1 MRGKYVT
8 ETLRVEESGIA
19 RAAETLR
26 AGGLVAVP
34 TETVYGLAARAD
46 SEAAVA
52 DIYAA
57 KGRPSFNP
65 LIVHVASLDAAR
77 EFADFSP
84 QAEAL
89 AQAYWPGPLTLVL
102 PRKPEAGLAAAVT
115 AGLDT
120 IALRMPAH
128 PVMRRVL
135 EETGLPLAAPSANRS
150 GYISPT
156 SAAHVLASLDGRI
169 HAVLDGGECER
180 GLESTI
186 AAVRGDGTIE
196 ILRPG
201 PVELDAGKGA
211 GGGIEAPGQLAS
223 HYAPGKPRPGRS
235 GSAALRVSSPGCA
248 IAQTTYRG
256 SPDSRRRHRH
266 RDQRPL
272 AARGDAARSVVL
284 GLVGDRGDD
293 LLHFGIGVAGVIA
306 RPAIA
311 ILAIVEL
318 LLIVAFELGETFLA
332 PPDFAAALFISLGL
346 AGGGKIHTLADDL
359 DRRRR
364 DVDHCLG

>member
-77 EFADFSP
+77 EFAED
-84 QAEAL
+84 
-89 AQAYWPGPLTLVL
+89 V
-102 PRKPEAGLAAAVT
+102 
-115 AGLDT
+115 
-120 IALRMPAH
+120 
-128 PVMRRVL
+128 
-135 EETGLPLAAPSANRS
+135 PLAAPSANRS

-169 HAVLDGGECER
+169 QAVLDGGECER

-186 AAVRGDGTIE
+186 AAVRGDGTVE

-223 HYAPGKPRPGRS
+223 HYAPGKPVRLMATQVAPDDFVIGFGDIAGDCSLSESGDLAEAAARLYACLHLGARSPKPRIAVAPIPAEGIGIAINDRLQRAATPPDQSSS
-235 GSAALRVSSPGCA
+235 GS
-248 IAQTTYRG
+248 
-256 SPDSRRRHRH
+256 
-266 RDQRPL
+266 
-272 AARGDAARSVVL
+272 
-284 GLVGDRGDD
+284 
-293 LLHFGIGVAGVIA
+293 
-306 RPAIA
+306 
-311 ILAIVEL
+311 
-318 LLIVAFELGETFLA
+318 
-332 PPDFAAALFISLGL
+332 
-346 AGGGKIHTLADDL
+346 
-359 DRRRR
+359 
-364 DVDHCLG
+364 